1 MKGYLMSYYFT
12 NKKSIYTYLLLSIPI
27 CLFFSFSNPL
37 IASFMPMIF
46 LVSPATDNLKDEK
59 DSKWMY
65 FVSTL
70 PYSRNTYV
78 ASHFAFYSILALKG
92 MIVSL
97 VINAI
102 VADSIVTGINS
113 AMLGIG
119 FIALYSLIFP
129 FTFKIGAEK
138 SNVIFMIVS
147 IIVVIVF
154 FVYYFGLLALF
165 SGSGDMISEVSKNLW
180 YGGTFAVFGLIVML
194 LSFITSKH
202 VFKHKAL

>member
-1 MKGYLMSYYFT
+1 
-12 NKKSIYTYLLLSIPI
+12 
-27 CLFFSFSNPL
+27 
-37 IASFMPMIF
+37 
-46 LVSPATDNLKDEK
+46 
-59 DSKWMY
+59 
-65 FVSTL
+65 
-70 PYSRNTYV
+70 
-78 ASHFAFYSILALKG
+78 HFAFYSILALMG

-138 SNVIFMIVS
+138 SNVIFMIVF

-165 SGSGDMISEVSKNLW
+165 SGSGDMISEVSDDLW
-180 YGGTFAVFGLIVML
+180 YGGTFVVFGLIVMF